1 MALKTISGN
10 WSSRHLVSCR
20 ATTSTSLRSSQAATR
35 SARERME
42 LTFHVARRM
51 GIEITDRA
59 RSHLDGHL
67 TLGGYPRAHPLP
79 VVDELRRLLVQPLQ
93 EQGQFLPRLLPLG
106 TEVAALEH

>member
-42 LTFHVARRM
+42 LTFQVARRT
-51 GIEITDRA
+51 GSESTERA
-59 RSHLDGHL
+59 PGARGAPLDLDGCL
-67 TLGGYPRAHPLP
+67 ALGGHAGPQTLPALDEPRGLG
-79 VVDELRRLLVQPLQ
+79 VQPGQ
-93 EQGQFLPRLLPLG
+93 ELGQLL
-106 TEVAALEH
+106 A

>member
-42 LTFHVARRM
+42 LTFQVAIRTTPELTESLGDDFRQ
-51 GIEITDRA
+51 RA
-59 RSHLDGHL
+59 TPLDLDGDL
-67 TLGGYPRAHPLP
+67 ALGGHAGPQALAAL
-79 VVDELRRLLVQPLQ
+79 DELRRLRVQPGQ
-93 EQGQFLPRLLPLG
+93 ELRQLLAG
-106 TEVAALEH
+106 AL

>member
-42 LTFHVARRM
+42 LTFQVAIRTTTLSDYRPTPRP
-51 GIEITDRA
+51 GTPRPALSRTCRSSGTLRA
-59 RSHLDGHL
+59 PLVAPSHLDGDL
-67 TLGGYPRAHPLP
+67 VLGGHAGAH
-79 VVDELRRLLVQPLQ
+79 
-93 EQGQFLPRLLPLG
+93 
-106 TEVAALEH
+106 